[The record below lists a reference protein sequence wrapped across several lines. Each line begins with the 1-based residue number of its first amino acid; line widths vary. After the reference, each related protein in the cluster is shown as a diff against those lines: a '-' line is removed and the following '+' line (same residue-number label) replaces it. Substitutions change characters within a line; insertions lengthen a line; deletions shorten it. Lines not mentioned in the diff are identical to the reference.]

1 MGLFECFL
9 TNYVSNIPEMSM
21 VVEKYDCGW
30 KCAMNEADAKALIE
44 KITWDV
50 IKEKKNYAVAAKNHF
65 GLAFGR
71 TCFAE
76 CV

>member
-1 MGLFECFL
+1 
-9 TNYVSNIPEMSM
+9 M

-65 GLAFGR
+65 GWHLEEPVLLNVYKQLR
-71 TCFAE
+71 IS
-76 CV
+76 